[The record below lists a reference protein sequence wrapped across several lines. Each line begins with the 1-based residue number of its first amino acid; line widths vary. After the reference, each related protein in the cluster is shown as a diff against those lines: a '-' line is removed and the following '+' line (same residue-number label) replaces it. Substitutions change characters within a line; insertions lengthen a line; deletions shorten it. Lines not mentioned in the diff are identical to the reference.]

1 LNRRQATIA
10 SEEKRNRVDD
20 TATST
25 TREDVTRSS
34 PACES
39 LDGGLRDESDASP
52 MRVSVRHWRHGGAAQ
67 RVYDRPIMKHLFAP
81 TGVLADASAPAIVTL
96 DNGVRVVVF
105 RLPHLA
111 TAAVSVFVRS
121 GSQHES
127 ARQNGISHVIEH
139 MAFKGTRA
147 RDCQEINLDAE
158 RLGADVNA
166 HTDKDHTAFH
176 MRGLARDAGAFVGM
190 LGDIV
195 RESTFPEAELERE
208 REVLLHEYA
217 EVEDDAMET
226 AFKLF
231 DKACYGDHPV
241 ARPVIGSRANIR
253 RLTRADLVAHVQRQF
268 TGTNTVVGV
277 AGDVDPERVVA
288 AAQDAFGDM
297 PRGADNRIAAPD
309 FVGGI
314 HSRRLTGSSQTHA
327 VLGFPTPALPGEH
340 HAFVVAAA
348 LFGEGMSSPLLDRLR
363 ERRGLVYHADC
374 STDVRDSYGQF
385 VIEASTGPEHLGEY
399 FAEVTRLLREHVEAT
414 DAVGLERARN
424 QIAVRRLGVQEVPAQ
439 RLEHAALDLF
449 ALGRV
454 RPRDE
459 LLAGIAAVT
468 PSQVR
473 GAFAQ
478 MLDAGAAVGLA
489 GRIARGEEDRIA
501 RLLALRATEA

>member
-1 LNRRQATIA
+1 MRHPPATF
-10 SEEKRNRVDD
+10 R
-20 TATST
+20 
-25 TREDVTRSS
+25 
-34 PACES
+34 
-39 LDGGLRDESDASP
+39 L
-52 MRVSVRHWRHGGAAQ
+52 
-67 RVYDRPIMKHLFAP
+67 
-81 TGVLADASAPAIVTL
+81 LADDNGPDVATL
-96 DNGVRVVVF
+96 DNGVRIVIF

-121 GSQHES
+121 GSQHEG
-127 ARQNGISHVIEH
+127 ARQNGISHIIEH
-139 MAFKGTRA
+139 MAFKGTRS
-147 RDCQEINLDAE
+147 RDCQQINLDAE

-176 MRGLARDAGAFVGM
+176 MRGLARDAGAFVCM

-195 RESTFPEAELERE
+195 RESTFPEAEFERE

-217 EVEDDAMET
+217 EIDDDAMEA

-231 DKACYGDHPV
+231 DKACFGDHPA

-277 AGDVDPERVVA
+277 AGNVDPDRIVA
-288 AAQDAFGDM
+288 AAQDTFGGM

-314 HSRRLTGSSQTHA
+314 HARRLSGCSQAHA
-327 VLGFPTPALPGEH
+327 VMGFPIPALAGEH

-348 LFGEGMSSPLLDRLR
+348 LFGEGMSSPLLDQLR

-374 STDVRDSYGQF
+374 STDVRDAWGQF
-385 VIEASTGPEHLGEY
+385 VVEASTGPEHLDEY
-399 FAEVTRLLREHVEAT
+399 FAEVTRLLREHVEVT
-414 DAVGLERARN
+414 DPVGLERARN
-424 QIAVRRLGVQEVPAQ
+424 QIAVRRLGAQEVPAQ
-439 RLEHAALDLF
+439 RLELAALDLF

-454 RPRDE
+454 RPRE
-459 LLAGIAAVT
+459 EFLAGIAAVT
-468 PSQVR
+468 PAQVR

-478 MLDAGAAVGLA
+478 MLDAGAAV
-489 GRIARGEEDRIA
+489 
-501 RLLALRATEA
+501 